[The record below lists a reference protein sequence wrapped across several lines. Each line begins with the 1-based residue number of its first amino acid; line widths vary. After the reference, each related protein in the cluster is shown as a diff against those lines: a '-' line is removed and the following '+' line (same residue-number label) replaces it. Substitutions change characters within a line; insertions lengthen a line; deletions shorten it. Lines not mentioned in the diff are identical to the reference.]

1 MANIVATQND
11 NAELRG
17 PDGRVIKVR
26 RLTAL
31 DTLRLF
37 KLAGPALA
45 QNQPWLSLATLAY
58 AVTEI
63 ESVPVPVPVTELQI
77 EALVERLGEQSLA
90 LIADYLDTTED
101 SSPAAMAAS
110 AGN

>member
-1 MANIVATQND
+1 MSHSSLPQHEISEIQDAN
-11 NAELRG
+11 
-17 PDGRVIKVR
+17 GRTIKVR

-37 KLAGPALA
+37 KLAGPTLA

-63 ESVPVPVPVTELQI
+63 DAIPVPVPVTELQV
-77 EALVERLGEQSLA
+77 EALVERLGDRALS
-90 LIADYLDTTED
+90 LIADHLDAIVDETPEVV
-101 SSPAAMAAS
+101 AAS

>member
-1 MANIVATQND
+1 MFHPSSAQHKISEIQDA
-11 NAELRG
+11 
-17 PDGRVIKVR
+17 DGRTIKVR

-37 KLAGPALA
+37 KLAGPTLA

-63 ESVPVPVPVTELQI
+63 DAIPVPAPVTELQV
-77 EALVERLGEQSLA
+77 EALIERLGDQALS
-90 LIADYLDTTED
+90 LIADHLDATADETPE
-101 SSPAAMAAS
+101 SMAAS

>member
-1 MANIVATQND
+1 M
-11 NAELRG
+11 
-17 PDGRVIKVR
+17 IKIR
-26 RLTAL
+26 PLTAL

-37 KLAGPALA
+37 KLAGPTLA

-63 ESVPVPVPVTELQI
+63 DGVPVPLPATEAQV
-77 EALVERLGEQSLA
+77 EALVERLGERSLT
-90 LIADYLDTTED
+90 LIGDHLDTLAD
-101 SSPAAMAAS
+101 SSPEAIAAS